1 MLSKFTKGLI
11 LALYVT
17 CFVILGILIKT
28 KDMTED
34 QESQPDFSLSLLIIL
49 VELTKMT
56 ISLVLALVSGRKNLK
71 VTIKRLS
78 TLRAEKFRFMIISF
92 SYFIYNQLN
101 FINYLNFSS
110 PMVKLMMN
118 SRIIFTVILDYL
130 LLSKTFDTELFQSIF
145 LLFMGCVLGQY
156 DNQSTYGSESET
168 AKGFT
173 ILLNYFFLFFQAFL
187 SSFGSVISELLYKSY
202 NDPIHEQNFWHCT
215 WGFLFNYVILCFRH
229 KRLINLFALIKLLSP
244 TKILY
249 VILLSCGG
257 ILASTLLKHLSSIT
271 KAYASSCEL
280 FISALLSAFIFGK
293 KISFNF
299 IMASILVTYSVLLYT
314 SIKTKKKKK
323 QMKKKLKAEEK
334 KLK

>member
-11 LALYVT
+11 LALYVA
-17 CFVILGILIKT
+17 CFVSLGILIKT

-34 QESQPDFSLSLLIIL
+34 LDNHPDFSLSLLIIL
-49 VELTKMT
+49 VELMKMVMSFT
-56 ISLVLALVSGRKNLK
+56 LALISGRKNLK
-71 VTIKRLS
+71 VTIKRIS

-101 FINYLNFSS
+101 FVNYLHFSS

-156 DNQSTYGSESET
+156 DNESNYGYESDT
-168 AKGFT
+168 SKVLT
-173 ILLNYFFLFFQAFL
+173 IILNYFLLFFQAFL
-187 SSFGSVISELLYKSY
+187 SSFGSVISELMYKSY
-202 NDPIHEQNFWHCT
+202 SDPIHEQNFWHCT
-215 WGFLFNYVILCFRH
+215 WGFLFNYVVLCLRD

-257 ILASTLLKHLSSIT
+257 IFASSLLKHLSSVT

-280 FISALLSAFIFGK
+280 FISALFSAFIFGK

-299 IMASILVTYSVLLYT
+299 IMASILVTYSVILYT
-314 SIKTKKKKK
+314 NIKTKKKKK
-323 QMKKKLKAEEK
+323 QMNKKLQVDEK